1 MVRTPHKKSTHVA
14 TQASS
19 ISKESF
25 SQIWTQKVL
34 EFDVPEEKEPIFLQF
49 QTTEADV

>member
-1 MVRTPHKKSTHVA
+1 MSLLYFQRVLVK
-14 TQASS
+14 
-19 ISKESF
+19 
-25 SQIWTQKVL
+25 IWTRKIL